1 MCSPDERNTLHG
13 STDSEKHEGH
23 LVKNPLHH
31 GSQPRLP
38 FATLLTS
45 FHRDPHLLWAP
56 AKDQPIVSSRSLRCL
71 PLHPPHTTA
80 LTQDVSPDIS
90 QIHPP
95 FKALQGP
102 TALSETPVASPQPWE
117 HCLAPPVTCTT
128 VSWCCM
134 HLYPSWLSPEGANH
148 ILPVSGVPPASCT
161 QPAE

>member
-1 MCSPDERNTLHG
+1 MRGTLSTEAQTQRNMRAIWSRIPSTMGLSLGFHSP
-13 STDSEKHEGH
+13 
-23 LVKNPLHH
+23 
-31 GSQPRLP
+31 
-38 FATLLTS
+38 TLLTS